1 MPRVAW
7 GQRQRRSEGR
17 NLRLFAPQWRE
28 QADHAEKRG
37 KATVAFVSLFRYNEV
52 ESGKQGEVL

>member
-1 MPRVAW
+1 MPRKAW
-7 GQRQRRSEGR
+7 GQSQRSSGSSS
-17 NLRLFAPQWRE
+17 LRPFAPQRRE
-28 QADHAEKRG
+28 QAIYAEKRG